1 MNSSREHTAQ
11 PVASLSLTY
20 VIGSY
25 PGLTKTFIDREIQTL
40 RSWGVDLQVLAIRRP
55 PAEVLLSTD
64 QQELQKDVIYLLP
77 IAWATLIWAYLY
89 FLARHPLRFL
99 GTLAYLLTRRH
110 PDVKAH
116 IMTVLH
122 FGEGVYAAYLL
133 RKRQSDELHAHF
145 ADRAATVALVVGR
158 LLGQPYSMSIHAG
171 ADIYVK
177 PVLLREKVL
186 AARHVATCTRYNK
199 LHVESIVGYDLS
211 YKISHIHH
219 GLDLTKYHPVQRTAS
234 GSPLI
239 LSVGQLARRKGFAE
253 LIQAC
258 RCLKDRGYDFTC
270 EIVGGGAQR
279 VELERLIAD
288 LELAETVTLRGALS
302 HEEVIARYCHATLF
316 VLACLQAV
324 DGDRDGFPN
333 VLAEAM
339 AMQVPVISTDI
350 SAIPELLEDQVNGL
364 LVLSEDVGAL
374 ANAVARLLD
383 NPALCKELA
392 IAGRRTV
399 LERFDIERNVRRF
412 ANTLWPEY
420 FEANM
425 VVPQVNEVL
434 SSQASRR
441 SL

>member
-1 MNSSREHTAQ
+1 MNGSRHQ
-11 PVASLSLTY
+11 PLRSLSLTY

-40 RSWGVDLQVLAIRRP
+40 RRWGVELQVLAIRRP
-55 PAEVLLSTD
+55 SAEMPLSRD
-64 QQELQKDVIYLLP
+64 QRELQKDITYLLP
-77 IAWATLIWAYLY
+77 IAWATLILAHLY
-89 FLARHPLRFL
+89 FLGRHPLRFF
-99 GTLAYLLTRRH
+99 GTLAYLLTRPH
-110 PDVKAH
+110 PDVKTRILTA
-116 IMTVLH
+116 LH
-122 FGEGVYAAYLL
+122 FGEGVYTAYLL
-133 RKRQSDELHAHF
+133 RERQFDELHAHF
-145 ADRAATVALVVGR
+145 VDRAATIALVAGR
-158 LLGQPYSMSIHAG
+158 LLGKPYSVSIHAG

-177 PVLLREKVL
+177 PVLVREKLL

-199 LHVESIVGYDLS
+199 AYVESIVGHDLS
-211 YKISHIHH
+211 HKISHIHH
-219 GLDLTKYHPVQRTAS
+219 GLDLTKYQPVQRTTS

-270 EIVGGGAQR
+270 EIVGGGPQR

-302 HEEVIARYCHATLF
+302 HEDVVEKYRCATLF
-316 VLACLQAV
+316 VLACLKTV

-350 SAIPELLEDQVNGL
+350 SAIPELLEDDVNGL
-364 LVLSEDVGAL
+364 MVLSEDVAAL
-374 ANAVARLLD
+374 ADAVARLLD
-383 NPALCKELA
+383 DPALREELA

-412 ANTLWPEY
+412 ANTLWPES
-420 FEANM
+420 FEADI
-425 VVPQVNEVL
+425 VVPQV
-434 SSQASRR
+434 QQP
-441 SL
+441 